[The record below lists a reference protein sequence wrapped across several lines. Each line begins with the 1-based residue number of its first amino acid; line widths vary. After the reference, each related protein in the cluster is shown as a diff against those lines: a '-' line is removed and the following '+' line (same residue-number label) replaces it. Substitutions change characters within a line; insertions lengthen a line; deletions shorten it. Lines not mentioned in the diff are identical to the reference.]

1 MTSASARATTRL
13 NPETERMDHSFD
25 YFVRHLASRRVSRLL
40 VAFCCL
46 APAPDGG
53 AEQQGGG
60 PMAQVKVKI
69 RKLEKIETT
78 GQRDEYVG

>member
-1 MTSASARATTRL
+1 
-13 NPETERMDHSFD
+13 
-25 YFVRHLASRRVSRLL
+25 LL
-40 VAFCCL
+40 
-46 APAPDGG
+46 PAPDGG

-78 GQRDEYVG
+78 GVRDEYVG